1 MHDTSLTFPT
11 IRRRAGTSPVLAL
24 GNFDG
29 LHRGHMKIIDRVR
42 RRAGERGGTP
52 AAMTFDPHPPRVL
65 RPDKAPPL
73 LMTTEQKL
81 EALGRAGMQGVAVV
95 RFTHELSLWDPETF
109 VRTVL
114 VEWLHVVEVWVGANF
129 LFGHD
134 RAGTFSVLRTL
145 GARYGFRAEKI
156 DPVRYKDFV
165 VSSTRVRRLVAEG
178 RVDEAAA
185 LLGHHYF
192 IDGTVV
198 ARRRPRPRASGFRR
212 RTSRPPTSWCRRPA
226 CTRRPRPSTASSMP
240 SVTNI
245 GMRPDVRRRRSRRW
259 SRRTCFDID
268 RDLYDA
274 DVRLS
279 FVQRL
284 RDERAFPDVDA
295 LRAQIDADCRSARA
309 AVRPHFAVES
319 FLCQSRRGR
328 ANRASSCG
336 CRCPHR
342 GSSARSGWNWPTKVA
357 E

>member
-1 MHDTSLTFPT
+1 MIAHFPEDPPP
-11 IRRRAGTSPVLAL
+11 RWPSPVLAL

-29 LHRGHMKIIDRVR
+29 LHRGHAKIIDRVR

-52 AAMTFDPHPPRVL
+52 AAMTFDPHPPRVV
-65 RPDKAPPL
+65 RPDKAPAL
-73 LMTTEQKL
+73 LMTTDQRL

-95 RFTHELSLWDPETF
+95 RFTQEMSGWDPETF

-134 RAGTFSVLRTL
+134 RTGTFSVLRTL

-156 DPVRYKDFV
+156 DAVRYKDFV
-165 VSSTRVRRLVAEG
+165 VSSTRIRRLIAEG
-178 RVDEAAA
+178 RVDEAGA

-192 IDGTVV
+192 IDGTVIHGA
-198 ARRRPRPRASGFRR
+198 ARGREIGFPTANLETRNELL
-212 RTSRPPTSWCRRPA
+212 PPAGVYAT
-226 CTRRPRPSTASSMP
+226 TASVKGIAHP

-245 GMRPDVRRRRSRRW
+245 GTRPTFGEGDRLHVETHLLDAS
-259 SRRTCFDID
+259 

-274 DVRLS
+274 TVRLS

-295 LRAQIDADCRSARA
+295 LRAQIDADCRA
-309 AVRPHFAVES
+309 AKRLF
-319 FLCQSRRGR
+319 GR
-328 ANRASSCG
+328 ISL
-336 CRCPHR
+336 
-342 GSSARSGWNWPTKVA
+342 
-357 E
+357 